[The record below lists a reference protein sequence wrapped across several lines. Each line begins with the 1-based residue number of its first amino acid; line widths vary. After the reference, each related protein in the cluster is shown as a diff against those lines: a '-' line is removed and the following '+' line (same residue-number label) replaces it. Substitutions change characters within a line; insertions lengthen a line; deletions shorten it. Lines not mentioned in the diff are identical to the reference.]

1 LPKRDPK
8 YAKNIDMINVEFSK
22 VIPTED
28 QVDILYDL
36 LMRREHR
43 ISNKIDPAFEDHV
56 KFVNSNPYR
65 AWYIVVKQSKPV
77 GTLYISKENTVGINL
92 DGINYE
98 KAVLEI
104 INYVKKNYLPLPE
117 LKSVRAP
124 TFSINVPPK
133 NLSLIK
139 ILEGLDKEI
148 LQISYALE

>member
-1 LPKRDPK
+1 MDPK

-22 VIPTED
+22 VIPTEY
-28 QVDILYDL
+28 QIGILYDL
-36 LMRREHR
+36 LVRREHG
-43 ISNKIDPAFEDHV
+43 ISNKIEPVFEDHV

-65 AWYIVVKQSKPV
+65 AWYIVVNHSKPV

-117 LKSVRAP
+117 IKSVRAS

-148 LQISYALE
+148 LQISYAIE